1 MQYPWTMADVSAA
14 WKACNRYYAESP
26 IICRAL
32 CGHTIEEEHD
42 WFELLYNIIGVW
54 LIIIEDIASGIRKN
68 QMI

>member
-42 WFELLYNIIGVW
+42 LNCFTILL
-54 LIIIEDIASGIRKN
+54 ASG
-68 QMI
+68 

>member
-42 WFELLYNIIGVW
+42 WFELLYNIIG
-54 LIIIEDIASGIRKN
+54 GC
-68 QMI
+68 